1 MENTKR
7 KLTKKQIIAL
17 FLAFAL
23 LCAFVLCFVFYKYY
37 YYEFY
42 GFMDGLR
49 IGEKWVLKRTFYDND
64 ELRYLSVSD
73 FAEENSD
80 VIFSTSLWLV
90 NTEYMLSDDTKIK
103 LVSVNELHSVT
114 EEAYSHLMIL
124 FDACAEATG
133 EILSITSSFRTYE
146 KQESIY
152 AVNEF
157 AVPAGASEHQ
167 CGLAVDVRTDEY
179 ASLDFIKSAAGKWLA
194 RHAHEYGFII
204 RYPYWAED
212 ITGVTYEPWH
222 LRYVGEPHA
231 EIIYRTKSVLEEY
244 SSLYKDGE
252 FYVFEDYVISHQ
264 TAAGGTLYIPNDV
277 TDVYV
282 SEDNAGGY
290 YVWGIKSDA

>member
-7 KLTKKQIIAL
+7 RLTKKQIIAL
-17 FLAFAL
+17 FLAFVL
-23 LCAFVLCFVFYKYY
+23 LCAFALCFVFYKYY

-42 GFMDGLR
+42 GFLDGLR
-49 IGEKWVLKRTFYDND
+49 IGERWLLKQTYYGAD
-64 ELRYLSVSD
+64 ELTLISVSELEGRED
-73 FAEENSD
+73 
-80 VIFSTSLWLV
+80 ITFSTSLWLV
-90 NTEYMLSDDTKIK
+90 NTEYMLSENTQIN

-114 EEAYSHLMIL
+114 EEAYSHLMTL
-124 FDACAEATG
+124 FSACAEATG
-133 EILSITSSFRTYE
+133 ESLSITSSFRTHE
-146 KQESIY
+146 KQEAIY

-167 CGLAVDVRTDEY
+167 CGLAVDVRTQEY
-179 ASLDFIKSAAGKWLA
+179 ASLNFIKSDAGKWLA

-231 EIIYRTKSVLEEY
+231 EIIYRSKMVLEEY
-244 SSLYKDGE
+244 ASLYKDGE

-290 YVWGIKSDA
+290 YVWGIKSGA